1 MKRKKNNYFLKRFV
15 KQENIAY
22 ELSEKKQEQL
32 KKIYR
37 EARREL
43 ESDLAFF
50 IERYS
55 KENEF
60 TAADLKKMLNTK
72 EKAEFRYSI
81 KGYIEEIE
89 RLGKDSKEAK
99 MLKKELDIMA
109 GRTRISR
116 KQELLTSINYE
127 LSKASLKTNNEI
139 KKHLTDVV
147 EFVIKD
153 THKII
158 SGNTLTKLDPK
169 LIENIVNQKWDNKN
183 YSSRVWSNK
192 KGLADKV
199 IKHIT
204 TGFIQGHDYKKMS
217 DRLVKDMNVG
227 YYEARRILQTETT
240 GAIENAKAQTFKDL
254 GVTKYKF
261 IATMDDRTSEICRS
275 LDGQI
280 FDMKDRQIGV
290 NCPFMHPFCRSV
302 TVPVVDDKVKDKKLR
317 ENSEEALKNNENEL
331 TKEEKSV
338 IMKYKSFE
346 SIKINEKLRNKHI
359 LTEEDKIF
367 IKNLDSA
374 LKKIPFYKGDIT
386 RSLTFRNNNELSKFL
401 YEMEPDKIITFE
413 SYTSASFG
421 EIFNSNAQ
429 VYLNIQNSKKA
440 RDISRFGLSEDE
452 VLYERDSKFKII
464 AATVRNNIF
473 YIELEEI

>member
-1 MKRKKNNYFLKRFV
+1 MKRKKNNYFFKRFV
-15 KQENIAY
+15 KQENIAH

-81 KGYIEEIE
+81 KGYVEEIE

-109 GRTRISR
+109 GRTRVSR
-116 KQELLTSINYE
+116 KQELITSINYE
-127 LSKASLKTNNEI
+127 LSRSSLKTNNEI
-139 KKHLTDVV
+139 KKHLTEVV

-169 LIENIVNQKWDNKN
+169 LIENIVNQKWDSKN
-183 YSSRVWSNK
+183 YSSRVWGNK

-199 IKHIT
+199 MKHIT

-240 GAIENAKAQTFKDL
+240 GAIENAKAQIFKDL

-261 IATMDDRTSEICRS
+261 IATVDDRTSEICRS
-275 LDGQI
+275 LDGKI

-290 NCPFMHPFCRSV
+290 NCPFMHPFCRST
-302 TVPVVDDKVKDKKLR
+302 TVPIIDYSALGKIKEEFTEKDESAIMKYIG
-317 ENSEEALKNNENEL
+317 SESYILNEALRNNLEL
-331 TKEEKSV
+331 TKEQKEWVETLDKALEKTPKYEGIVTRSLDFKLQGKEALEKFLNEHMVGDIKEYSAYTSATTGETYNPDGV
-338 IMKYKSFE
+338 IQIQIVSKSGRDIRSLNSGEQEILFE
-346 SIKINEKLRNKHI
+346 RKKRFIIIKRIKINNKYYFDM
-359 LTEEDKIF
+359 EE
-367 IKNLDSA
+367 
-374 LKKIPFYKGDIT
+374 
-386 RSLTFRNNNELSKFL
+386 
-401 YEMEPDKIITFE
+401 
-413 SYTSASFG
+413 
-421 EIFNSNAQ
+421 
-429 VYLNIQNSKKA
+429 V
-440 RDISRFGLSEDE
+440 DE
-452 VLYERDSKFKII
+452 
-464 AATVRNNIF
+464 
-473 YIELEEI
+473 

>member
-1 MKRKKNNYFLKRFV
+1 MKQKKSNYFLKRFV
-15 KQENIAY
+15 KQENIAH

-32 KKIYR
+32 KRIYR

-81 KGYIEEIE
+81 KGYVEEIE

-109 GRTRISR
+109 GRTRVSR
-116 KQELLTSINYE
+116 KQELITTINYE
-127 LSKASLKTNNEI
+127 LSKASLKTNAEM
-139 KKHLTDVV
+139 KKHLSEVA

-158 SGNTLTKLDPK
+158 GGNTLTKLDPK
-169 LIENIVNQKWDNKN
+169 LIENIVNQKWDSKN

-199 IKHIT
+199 MKHIT

-217 DRLVKDMNVG
+217 DRLAKDMNVG

-240 GAIENAKAQTFKDL
+240 GAIENAKAQTFKEL
-254 GVTKYKF
+254 GITKYKF

-302 TVPVVDDKVKDKKLR
+302 TVPIIDDKVKTSTDNEFNIKLNKSTKNIL
-317 ENSEEALKNNENEL
+317 EKEFGKLNTSEVVLRKERLKHIKERHPEVVDILKNNYREILKNPDYIL
-331 TKEEKSV
+331 KDNKYNDTIWNVKINEEKSNITV
-338 IMKYKSFE
+338 IKLSLSNLEEFKNYKN
-346 SIKINEKLRNKHI
+346 SIITMYSLKEKRLNSHLK
-359 LTEEDKIF
+359 
-367 IKNLDSA
+367 S
-374 LKKIPFYKGDIT
+374 KKILYK
-386 RSLTFRNNNELSKFL
+386 
-401 YEMEPDKIITFE
+401 
-413 SYTSASFG
+413 
-421 EIFNSNAQ
+421 
-429 VYLNIQNSKKA
+429 KK
-440 RDISRFGLSEDE
+440 E
-452 VLYERDSKFKII
+452 K
-464 AATVRNNIF
+464 
-473 YIELEEI
+473 